1 MTTRAAV
8 TGDAAAIA
16 TIWNRYIRDT
26 AVTFTSEE
34 KTTAG
39 IAADIAARQGG
50 GMAFLVTGPAGRL
63 AGFATSHP
71 FRAGPG
77 YQHTLEVTVMLAP
90 EARGQGR
97 GRALLAGLERAAR
110 GGGIHVLVAGIS
122 GENPAACD
130 FFAAAGFSP
139 AGRIAQAGRKFGR
152 WMDLVVMQKT
162 L

>member
-16 TIWNRYIRDT
+16 TVWNRYIRDT

-34 KTTAG
+34 KTAAG

-63 AGFATSHP
+63 A
-71 FRAGPG
+71 
-77 YQHTLEVTVMLAP
+77 P

-110 GGGIHVLVAGIS
+110 RGGIHVLVAGIS

-139 AGRIAQAGRKFGR
+139 AGRIVEAGRKFGR